1 MERLHGIV
9 VVVLTLQTPC
19 CLSFF
24 HQSKKA
30 IAAEQGHKG
39 KGTQTYLN

>member
-1 MERLHGIV
+1 M
-9 VVVLTLQTPC
+9 VVLLTPHTPC
-19 CLSFF
+19 RLSFS

-39 KGTQTYLN
+39 KGTQTYLY